1 VSFDAPSANISAPG
15 QMVYVS
21 PTQVNVQVPW
31 ELQGVNGP
39 VQMKVTLYE
48 YEYGGL
54 YTAQGRWRRAA
65 P

>member
-1 VSFDAPSANISAPG
+1 MPG
-15 QMVYVS
+15 RLVYAS

-39 VQMKVTLYE
+39 VLMKVTLYE

-54 YTAQGRWRRAA
+54 YTATVADTA
-65 P
+65 PTFFETIPGTEVA